1 MTDNI
6 LHYNT
11 ACKDIGFDYQSKLFS
26 LTDGRQ
32 LEYFEFGDPLG
43 VPVLYH
49 HGMPGSAIEAAALHD
64 VFLRHGL
71 KLISPNRP
79 GIGASSNTE
88 NYCLAQITSDTQEL
102 IAYLRHSKV
111 SVIGW
116 SSGGVPA
123 LWLAKYAAEQVQQ
136 VILLSSYSHFSEL
149 EQAPFNQAGQASW
162 LKRATSQLPR
172 LSLLCMAFAGY
183 LATKLPK
190 LYFQLMMRQCH
201 VQDIDILHSYPQYGN
216 MLLEAQRQ
224 SFRQSGAS
232 LFHDLVSQFEQWPF
246 HLNSIHAPVTVFQ
259 GDCDPFVS
267 ERIGQHLADCLP
279 NSEYYP
285 LHGQGHLYWLEKSFH
300 YRLARLC
307 QT

>member
-6 LHYNT
+6 LHYDT
-11 ACKDIGFDYQSKLFS
+11 TPQQETLDYQSKRFTLS
-26 LTDGRQ
+26 DGRQ

-43 VPVLYH
+43 IPTLYH
-49 HGMPGSAIEAAALHD
+49 HGMPGSAMEAAALHD
-64 VFLRHGL
+64 VFIQHGL

-79 GIGASSNTE
+79 GIGFSSKTE
-88 NYCLAQITSDTQEL
+88 NYCLELITSDTKEL
-102 IAYLRHSKV
+102 MDYLGHQKV

-123 LWLAKYAAEQVQQ
+123 LWLAKSATEYVQQ

-149 EQAPFNQAGQASW
+149 EQAPFHQTGQASW
-162 LKRATSQLPR
+162 LKRVVSRLPR
-172 LSLLCMAFAGY
+172 LSLLCMAMAGY
-183 LATKLPK
+183 LANKLPK
-190 LYFQLMMRQCH
+190 LYFQLMIRQCH
-201 VQDIDILHSYPQYGN
+201 VQDVDILQSYPHYGT

-224 SFRQSGAS
+224 SFRQSSAS

-246 HLNSIHAPVTVFQ
+246 HLSSIDTPVTVFQ

-279 NSEYYP
+279 NAEYNL